1 MIYNISRPRCVN
13 CGKIFKKST
22 SDLLTSSKNLH
33 YCSSNCEDE
42 GKGYILMRKQTD
54 PVKKKKGQIVVST
67 TDSAKEI
74 RKYSKLKN
82 EGVITE
88 EELISKR
95 KDIMGS
101 HSRNPKIGQ
110 IFDGVVTKLMDFGA
124 FVEYAPGCEGLVH
137 ISEMEWGRV
146 EKVEDVCKPGDK
158 MKIKL
163 IKIDDQGKLGFSRKD
178 LLPKP
183 DGYTE
188 RSRERRD
195 SGDRKKSFSKKQR
208 F

>member
-22 SDLLTSSKNLH
+22 SDLLTSSKNLR

-42 GKGYILMRKQTD
+42 DKGYIPMRKQTD
-54 PVKKKKGQIVVST
+54 PIKKKKGQIVMST

-101 HSRNPKIGQ
+101 HSRDPQIGQ

-163 IKIDDQGKLGFSRKD
+163 IKIDDKGKLGFSRKD

-188 RSRERRD
+188 RSRNRRD
-195 SGDRKKSFSKKQR
+195 IGDGEKTSSKKRR